1 MYYFVT
7 AGAKAGSK
15 DHVAASPP
23 LHYGQ
28 KIELSSLT

>member
-7 AGAKAGSK
+7 AGAEAGSK

>member
-7 AGAKAGSK
+7 VGAEAESK
-15 DHVAASPP
+15 EHVAASPP